1 MTYLFEKATNGYFW
15 KSSAQHLWSLEDIL
29 ARLNVGGYPE
39 ANTLRPIV
47 FAVAVPTE
55 DLALPLAKTM
65 GLRVLASG

>member
-47 FAVAVPTE
+47 FTWG
-55 DLALPLAKTM
+55 KTHYKDSYI
-65 GLRVLASG
+65 VE